1 MPANQAHD
9 DAIRE
14 KAYYLWEEDGKP
26 HGRDQEYW
34 QRAMVAL
41 SSKAKMD
48 TLPKAAPKKPKA
60 EAKPIPVK
68 AKLKAAASKT
78 KSAPTKAAPAKKP
91 KKK

>member
-1 MPANQAHD
+1 MPPTHAHD
-9 DAIRE
+9 DAAVRE

-48 TLPKAAPKKPKA
+48 TLPKSAPKKSRA
-60 EAKPIPVK
+60 EDKPVK
-68 AKLKAAASKT
+68 IKAAANKT
-78 KSAPTKAAPAKKP
+78 KSAPAKSAPAKKP